1 MKNNFDLKNYM
12 KSNKVGAYQ
21 QLNEMWYQDIN
32 QALGDFN
39 EAKVIDSINEEEAV
53 EEQDMEMEE
62 GKKKL
67 AFVIPCPD
75 AYDIEEEA
83 EHFQYLLDKAGV
95 KAKVKANQVGEEA
108 EVYTKDEKKARKV
121 IEKNGYQIGWNDD
134 IEDNG
139 EGESTQSDD
148 QEQSH

>member
-1 MKNNFDLKNYM
+1 MKNNFDLTNYM

-39 EAKVIDSINEEEAV
+39 TMKEV
-53 EEQDMEMEE
+53 EEREPEYNKEMEE
-62 GKKKL
+62 GKKQL

-75 AYDIEEEA
+75 CYDIEEEA
-83 EHFQYLLDKAGV
+83 EYFQHLLDKAGV

-121 IEKNGYQIGWNDD
+121 IEMSTLDLPLMSLRFLFVLVIGM
-134 IEDNG
+134 
-139 EGESTQSDD
+139 TL
-148 QEQSH
+148 

>member
-1 MKNNFDLKNYM
+1 MKNNFDLTNYM

-39 EAKVIDSINEEEAV
+39 TMKEV
-53 EEQDMEMEE
+53 EEREPEYNKEMEE
-62 GKKKL
+62 GKKQL

-75 AYDIEEEA
+75 CYDIEEEA
-83 EHFQYLLDKAGV
+83 EYFQHLLDKAGV

-108 EVYTKDEKKARKV
+108 EVYTKDEKRARKV
-121 IEKNGYQIGWNDD
+121 IEKNGYQIGWNDEV
-134 IEDNG
+134 EDNG
-139 EGESTQSDD
+139 EGEPTQSDD
-148 QEQSH
+148 QEQSHY